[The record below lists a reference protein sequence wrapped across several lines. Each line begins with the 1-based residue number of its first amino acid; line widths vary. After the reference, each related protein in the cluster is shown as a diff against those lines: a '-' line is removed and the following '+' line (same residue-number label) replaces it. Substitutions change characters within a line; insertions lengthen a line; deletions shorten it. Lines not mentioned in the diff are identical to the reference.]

1 MAAISGDQLRAQQAP
16 QKAAVISEVPVDAP
30 DVRAWSLISGFVR
43 LGFGVAM
50 LAAPEPALRALGF
63 TEITPSTK
71 AVGRIA
77 GVRDF
82 VLGGVTVAALG
93 NRERL
98 LSATVANATADAGD
112 TTAFLLALGAGEREA
127 GIRGLAAALPATV
140 VGIWV
145 ARRLS

>member
-1 MAAISGDQLRAQQAP
+1 MSQA
-16 QKAAVISEVPVDAP
+16 STDDP

-43 LGFGVAM
+43 VGFGVAM

-71 AVGRIA
+71 AVARIA

-82 VLGGVTVAALG
+82 VLGAVTLGALDD
-93 NRERL
+93 RERL
-98 LSATVANATADAGD
+98 LGATIANTTADAGD
-112 TTAFLLALGAGEREA
+112 TTAFLLTLGAGERDA
-127 GIRGLAAALPATV
+127 GIRGLAAAAPATLM
-140 VGIWV
+140 GIWV

>member
-1 MAAISGDQLRAQQAP
+1 MSHASTD
-16 QKAAVISEVPVDAP
+16 DA

-50 LAAPEPALRALGF
+50 VAAPEPALRALGF
-63 TEITPSTK
+63 TEITPATK
-71 AVGRIA
+71 AVARIA

-82 VLGGVTVAALG
+82 VLGGVTVAALDD
-93 NRERL
+93 RDRL

-112 TTAFLLALGAGEREA
+112 TTAFLLALGAGERDA
-127 GIRGLAAALPATV
+127 GIRGLAAALPATL